1 MEVQMAK
8 NEVGY
13 KRPPKAFQFE
23 PGQSG
28 NPGGRPK
35 KLPSMRD
42 VIAAEL
48 AKRVRIADDGLELMV
63 SKQDAMIKALVDA
76 ALNGNQRA
84 INAVIALCDSSQV
97 NDQDAP
103 GDADEPL
110 LEEFIEREVQLRLK
124 ARSNTEDSK

>member
-1 MEVQMAK
+1 MAK

-13 KRPPKAFQFE
+13 QHPPKQYRFQ

-35 KLPSMRD
+35 KLPSIRD
-42 VIAAEL
+42 VVAAEL

-63 SKQDAMIKALVDA
+63 SKQDALIKTLVDA

-84 INAVIALCDSSQV
+84 IGAVIAICEASQA
-97 NDQDAP
+97 NDQHAP
-103 GDADEPL
+103 DDVDESL
-110 LEEFIEREVQLRLK
+110 LEEFIEREVERRVK
-124 ARSNTEDSK
+124 ARASKEEDPK